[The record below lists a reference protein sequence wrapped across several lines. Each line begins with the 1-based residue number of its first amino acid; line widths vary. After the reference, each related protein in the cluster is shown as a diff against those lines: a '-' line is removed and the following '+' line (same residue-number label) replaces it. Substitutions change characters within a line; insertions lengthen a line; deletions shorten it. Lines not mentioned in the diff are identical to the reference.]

1 MPPLYGRVWQYL
13 KYKTNYQLKRIPMRD
28 GSHFEIQPGQHL
40 TSIRSIAK
48 GVGYIKRNT
57 FHEPNPRTI
66 RNILNWLEQQH
77 MISINHGLGNRQYT
91 LITLLQWEKYQA
103 EEMKVTEHAQGRTP
117 VSKQLV
123 LINKNNKEFIKKID
137 KKDIT
142 TERSKNL
149 FSGESDGMLSPDS
162 LCSDR
167 LLKKTAEEISQTPE
181 RGSDEMN
188 RLSDRY
194 IELRSMRSSNRVYPK
209 TNDYGLMANLLEQ
222 VPIEPTLKLL
232 DQCFEDYD
240 TRYAKSPGKKIT
252 SFKYCETYILGH
264 FKKLQAKNLTKK
276 EGALNNANHQRLFK
290 QGDVEYELPF

>member
-1 MPPLYGRVWQYL
+1 
-13 KYKTNYQLKRIPMRD
+13 MRD
-28 GSHFEIQPGQHL
+28 GSHFEIKPGQHL

-48 GVGYIKRNT
+48 GVGFIERNT
-57 FHEPNPRTI
+57 FREPNPRTI

-91 LITLLQWEKYQA
+91 LLTLLQWEKYQA
-103 EEMKVTEHAQGRTP
+103 EEMKVTEHAQDRALVG
-117 VSKQLV
+117 KQLV
-123 LINKNNKEFIKKID
+123 LINKNNKECIKKID

-162 LCSDR
+162 LRSNR

-181 RGSDEMN
+181 RGSDELD

-194 IELRSMRSSNRVYPK
+194 IELRSVRSNNRVYPR
-209 TNDYGLMANLLEQ
+209 TNDYVLMANLLKQ
-222 VPIEPTLKLL
+222 VPIEPSLELL

-264 FKKLQAKNLTKK
+264 IKKLQAKNLNKK
-276 EGALNNANHQRLFK
+276 EGVLNNANHQRLFK

>member
-1 MPPLYGRVWQYL
+1 
-13 KYKTNYQLKRIPMRD
+13 MRD

-48 GVGYIKRNT
+48 GVGFIERNT
-57 FHEPNPRTI
+57 FREPNPRTI

-123 LINKNNKEFIKKID
+123 LINKNNKECIKKID

-142 TERSKNL
+142 TERSQNL
-149 FSGESDGMLSPDS
+149 FRGESDGMLTPDS
-162 LCSDR
+162 MRSDR

-181 RGSDEMN
+181 RGSDELD

-194 IELRSMRSSNRVYPK
+194 IELRSMRSSNRVYPR
-209 TNDYGLMANLLEQ
+209 TNDYALMANLLEQ
-222 VPIEPTLKLL
+222 VPIGPTLELL
-232 DQCFEDYD
+232 DKCFEDYD

-264 FKKLQAKNLTKK
+264 IKKLQAKNLNKK
-276 EGALNNANHQRLFK
+276 EGTLNNANHQRLFK